1 MKKFLTMMFFIC
13 SAFIQTAEAQHMIK
27 EESYLAKD
35 LIYGGVPDY
44 PPFSEYTLITNTM
57 HPKLIYESAFLKP
70 VQKIAAKHKFKI
82 EMSSSMDIPTL
93 EQNILNIRSG
103 DIQLFFG
110 AYANTKLFTGIELIY
125 PASVSNPIHVITLPE
140 TQGKIKSTKDL
151 VAMKGIVCKSEYFS
165 DFVLRKIKPL
175 NITYVETPYE
185 AYEALF
191 TGEADYILGSMYYN
205 RIMASRYGIE
215 QYLAFSTKP
224 LFKIPTFVALS
235 KLLPQMSLYEKDLSS
250 EFSKPEFGNEV
261 KKEILRIVENEIT
274 KNQGIVPP
282 AFVKKAEQETAL
294 PVADLPGE
302 KNSGGKIVEQ
312 KTEEKSFDEVLDG
325 I

>member
-1 MKKFLTMMFFIC
+1 MKKFLTMAIFIC
-13 SAFIQTAEAQHMIK
+13 SAFIQTAEAQHMLK

-35 LIYGGVPDY
+35 LIYSGVPDY
-44 PPFSEYTLITNTM
+44 PPFSEYTQIELDM
-57 HPKLIYESAFLKP
+57 SRKLIYESAFLKP
-70 VQKIAAKHKFKI
+70 VQKIAEKYKFKI
-82 EMSSSMDIPTL
+82 EGIGSLDMPTL
-93 EQNILNIRSG
+93 EQCILDIRSG
-103 DIQLFFG
+103 ETQLFFG
-110 AYANTKLFTGIELIY
+110 AYSNTKLFTGIELIY

-140 TQGKIKSTKDL
+140 TQEKIKSTKDL
-151 VAMKGIVCKSEYFS
+151 AAMKGVVSKSEYFS

-175 NITYVETPYE
+175 NITYVETPYK

-191 TGEADYILGSMYYN
+191 TGEADYILGGMYYN

-224 LFKIPTFVALS
+224 LFKIPTFIALS
-235 KLLPQMSLYEKDLSS
+235 KLLPQMSLYEKDLST

-282 AFVKKAEQETAL
+282 AFAKKAEQKEVF
-294 PVADLPGE
+294 PVVDTPGKE
-302 KNSGGKIVEQ
+302 ESGGKIIEQ
-312 KTEEKSFDEVLDG
+312 KIEEKSFDKVLDG